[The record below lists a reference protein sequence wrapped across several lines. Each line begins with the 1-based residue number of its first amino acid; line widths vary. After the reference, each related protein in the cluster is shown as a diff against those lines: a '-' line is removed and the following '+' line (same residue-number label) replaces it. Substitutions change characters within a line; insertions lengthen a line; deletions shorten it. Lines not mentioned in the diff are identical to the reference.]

1 MRVLLW
7 VITQLNR
14 WMHDLEFLPYYEG
27 SISLGISLN
36 MWTYKVLLPSTQAKS
51 FQNLSSFLLDR
62 DTKKISVMYLQQDGC
77 FEVILSHGLLFLH
90 LWPSMYRKCLCLIV
104 EELPLTIQILW
115 RLEEFNIQL
124 IIASLLCITKMIL
137 L

>member
-14 WMHDLEFLPYYEG
+14 WMHDLEFLTYYEG

-90 LWPSMYRKCLCLIV
+90 VWPSMYRKCLCLFV